1 MKGFFLRQ
9 MGAEE
14 GAELW
19 PKPGCVKIFYFI
31 FSLSLSGYCN
41 AVDVPLPAQQLRQV
55 KGRTQSQESNCGH
68 R

>member
-1 MKGFFLRQ
+1 MAETWMRKDFL
-9 MGAEE
+9 
-14 GAELW
+14 
-19 PKPGCVKIFYFI
+19 FYF

-41 AVDVPLPAQQLRQV
+41 VVDVPLPAQQLRQV